1 MYTLITSDMAFNSRI
16 IYGILLITISIQVII
31 ADNYYNFYL
40 FGNSDGKSLKNAF
53 EIKNANEAQIKQRG
67 I

>member
-1 MYTLITSDMAFNSRI
+1 
-16 IYGILLITISIQVII
+16 VII